1 MKVYQLFAVGALR
14 YMEGRHTI
22 PSKQIYTSRERAE
35 KEIPTFIE
43 KCADSGD
50 FKSLSDLRD
59 LQKESIK
66 VQVIELELVD

>member
-50 FKSLSDLRD
+50 FKSLNDLR
-59 LQKESIK
+59 KESIK
-66 VQVIELELVD
+66 VQVVELELVD